1 MGVATTSVLPA
12 PPQEVQYKAARQ
24 TTARIASFAW
34 AEWRGPACILHD
46 FPASVAPASDGFLSF
61 DSQQQF
67 RCHAANAKVPLP
79 STGVYGTKVPPDRLG
94 RVFRAREPVASCGV
108 LDVLAGFGLPG
119 CLEEVMRRHVLRKG
133 ETNSFV
139 GRTLCP
145 PSGNHKGCPTRT
157 LCTSYGRELR
167 RE

>member
-1 MGVATTSVLPA
+1 MGGPRLHTARLPGQCGA
-12 PPQEVQYKAARQ
+12 SLGWVPILRQ
-24 TTARIASFAW
+24 T
-34 AEWRGPACILHD
+34 E
-46 FPASVAPASDGFLSF
+46 
-61 DSQQQF
+61 QF

-94 RVFRAREPVASCGV
+94 RVLRAREPVASCGA

-119 CLEEVMRRHVLRKG
+119 CLEEVMRRHVRRKG

-139 GRTLCP
+139 GRTLWP

-157 LCTSYGRELR
+157 LCTSY
-167 RE
+167 